1 MLKKLRYD
9 FVKSKKAIIFFK
21 CNVWNNTQN
30 HSSSL
35 MEKKRTY
42 GKLHLGM
49 TLNKSTSYSLN
60 SFGHLLFL
68 SHCHFKSIHSPRLFS
83 WPPTRFN
90 QMTNGHVHLEE
101 TRIVR
106 LQGQNLQQNWI
117 IKPISALNP
126 PPKKS
131 KTSIRYCR
139 GWVLVW

>member
-1 MLKKLRYD
+1 MTLWRVRKQLSFLNVMYETTHR
-9 FVKSKKAIIFFK
+9 IIPVLWWK
-21 CNVWNNTQN
+21 
-30 HSSSL
+30 
-35 MEKKRTY
+35 KKRTY